1 MCEPMPREVMQGLKV
16 RNDNEGY
23 AEYIEAYIKHI
34 YDRAVYVAKKT
45 TNTKYIYEIK
55 DNKAVI
61 DHIDDVLIGLIYLFP
76 RCLIKHCIMATNKQG
91 QLFDIA
97 TLTDE
102 EVKIVDYVLDNS
114 YIVIDW
120 S

>member
-1 MCEPMPREVMQGLKV
+1 MCQPMSREVMQGLKV
-16 RNDNEGY
+16 RNDNEEY
-23 AEYIEAYIKHI
+23 AEYIKAYVKNI
-34 YDRAVYVAKKT
+34 YDRAVYVAKKS

-61 DHIDDVLIGLIYLFP
+61 DHIDEVLISLKYLFP
-76 RCLIKHCIMATNKQG
+76 RCAIKHCLMASNKKG
-91 QLFDIA
+91 QLFNIT

-102 EVKIVDYVLDNS
+102 ELKNVDHALDNS